1 MTLKAAVMG
10 MQIIMVSVFGAAYA
24 QARPFSTVDSCAGPY
39 ALLNVLDRPTV
50 SDSACAVKKNK
61 VMVELGYH
69 YQFETGSSINTL
81 ERLPQPEIRYGTGH
95 NVELKLFPPNYMLQA
110 THAAGKK
117 SIVDGYSD
125 AGLGMKYEF
134 GYGEKWGLATDT
146 AITFPSGTREFS
158 SHGTGVIVNGIVAY
172 NVNADIGIEF
182 QLGLFHLFNA
192 DYTAQETS
200 INPIIDVS
208 DELNE
213 ITDKLQIY
221 AECYNT
227 IDIMHNGGI
236 ASFLDAGVQ
245 YLLTPTVEVDLSAGH
260 NLSEIPDNNITYV
273 DLGTGLEF

>member
-1 MTLKAAVMG
+1 MILKVAVTG
-10 MQIIMVSVFGAAYA
+10 IQIIMVSLFGTVYA
-24 QARPFSTVDSCAGPY
+24 QAGPFSTVDSCAGPY

-50 SDSACAVKKNK
+50 SDSACSVKKNK
-61 VMVELGYH
+61 VMAELGYN
-69 YQFETGSSINTL
+69 YQFETGSSINSL
-81 ERLPQPEIRYGTGH
+81 ETLPQPEIRYGTGH

-192 DYTAQETS
+192 DYTTQETS

-208 DELNE
+208 DQLNE
-213 ITDKLQIY
+213 ITEKLQIY

-227 IDIMHNGGI
+227 IDIMHDGGI
-236 ASFLDAGVQ
+236 ASFFDAGIQ
-245 YLLTPTVEVDLSAGH
+245 YLLTPSVEVDLSAGH
-260 NLSEIPDNNITYV
+260 NLSGIPDNNITYV
-273 DLGTGLEF
+273 DFGTGLEF